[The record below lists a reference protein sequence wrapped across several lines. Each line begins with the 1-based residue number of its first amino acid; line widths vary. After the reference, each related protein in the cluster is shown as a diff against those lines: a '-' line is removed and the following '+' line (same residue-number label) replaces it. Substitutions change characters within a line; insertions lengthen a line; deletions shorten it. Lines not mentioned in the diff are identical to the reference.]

1 MSDIDVN
8 DYGGTLEYVDFGYD
22 IPEDDFVRF
31 VVLFIKTM
39 LKSFNLENEI
49 FPSAKDNKKGYALHK
64 IASLVYYAYAK
75 GFTNA
80 SVIADFAKNHKYYR
94 FAANGITPDEDTI
107 NNFINKWGSF
117 FEYML
122 AYTVQFSIIAGFTNF
137 ENISTDS
144 TVLKAANNK
153 FNVIHKD
160 DAKTLLAYYL
170 GHRVSPKKLKHLRYP
185 AARFRSRGDLSN
197 LKKINILKE
206 ILRKFKETGKNT
218 IPINDME
225 AIHLKDKS
233 GKTTVGYNVQTAVDS
248 MSKMF
253 ICILLSDKAT
263 DHYQF
268 PDIIE
273 KAMDNMGEMPDT
285 TCVDAGYNTRRV
297 LEYIEEMGLNVL
309 MDNNRSAKLKNGH
322 KNENKYHKDN
332 MDYDYEEDF
341 FLCYNKKRLTYQ
353 GTKVKWDKKKQDYV
367 IERNYFNKEACYN
380 CPYAE
385 ECCSGKY
392 RKVTMN
398 GGILA
403 LKMDKKMQD
412 YENILKY
419 LTRFSTVEAPNGTLK
434 IHFHINEILSTGMS
448 NIQNRLNICA
458 GAYNLIRIYNILM
471 GKEDIGGDNILIV
484 AKSFC
489 ESTNVIMPIWRN
501 NKFSFKNEVLALP
514 YICESIIEKELM
526 NMVESNDGT
535 IQTSLI
541 EACD

>member
-1 MSDIDVN
+1 
-8 DYGGTLEYVDFGYD
+8 
-22 IPEDDFVRF
+22 
-31 VVLFIKTM
+31 
-39 LKSFNLENEI
+39 
-49 FPSAKDNKKGYALHK
+49 
-64 IASLVYYAYAK
+64 
-75 GFTNA
+75 
-80 SVIADFAKNHKYYR
+80 
-94 FAANGITPDEDTI
+94 
-107 NNFINKWGSF
+107 
-117 FEYML
+117 ML

-137 ENISTDS
+137 ENILVDC

-153 FNVIHKD
+153 FNVIHED

-170 GHRVSPKKLKHLRYP
+170 GHRVSQKELKHLRYP

-197 LKKINILKE
+197 LKKINILKD

-218 IPINDME
+218 ILINDME

-233 GKTTVGYNVQTAVDS
+233 GNTTVGYNVQTAVDS

-253 ICILLSDKAT
+253 IYIMLSDKAT

-297 LEYIEEMGLNVL
+297 LEYIEEMRLNVL
-309 MDNNRSAKLKNGH
+309 MDNNRSAKLRNGH
-322 KNENKYHKDN
+322 KNEDKYHKDN

-341 FLCYNKKRLTYQ
+341 FLCYNKKRLIYQ
-353 GTKVKWDKKKQDYV
+353 GTKVKWDKKRQDYV
-367 IERNYFNKEACYN
+367 IERNYYNKEACYN

-392 RKVTMN
+392 RKVKVN

-403 LKMDKKMQD
+403 LEMDKKMQD

-419 LTRFSTVEAPNGTLK
+419 LSRFSTVEAPNGTLK
-434 IHFHINEILSTGMS
+434 IHFHINEILSTGMY

-471 GKEDIGGDNILIV
+471 GKEDIDGDNILIV

-489 ESTNVIMPIWRN
+489 ESTNVIMPILRN
-501 NKFSFKNEVLALP
+501 NKFSFKDEVLALP